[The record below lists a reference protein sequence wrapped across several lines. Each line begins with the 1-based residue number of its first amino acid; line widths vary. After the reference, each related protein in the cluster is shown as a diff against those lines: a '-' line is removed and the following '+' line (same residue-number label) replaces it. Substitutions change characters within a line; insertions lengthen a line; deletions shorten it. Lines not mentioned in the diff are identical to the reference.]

1 MGLFGGNYNK
11 YRPDYTTDMLP
22 KNRFELFWE
31 MLKLNLFNLVKAN
44 LMYLMF
50 CVPFW
55 INLILHL
62 TIFIRDYSEKPEAFV
77 SDGYLFL
84 FLIFTAVT
92 FLISSPAKAA
102 LKYVTRNYSRDDH
115 VWLWSD
121 FFAAIRVNFRQ
132 ALGMGVLNG
141 IALVLF
147 AVGANF
153 YSNMAGQSGSIVY
166 LIALFMLLMTALV
179 YLMLNIYVWPMM
191 VTYELSFRELL
202 KNSFVLA
209 VGRLPLSI
217 VFGLLQILPAI
228 ISVFFLPAMLW
239 YLLIGYS
246 FASFL
251 GCSYTNAA
259 FDRYFNPRIEGAEIG
274 KGMQKPDEDDEE
286 EEKPEKPASAFDLV
300 FGNRKKKKNEVLEDL
315 DPDEDE

>member
-11 YRPDYTTDMLP
+11 NRPDYTTDMLP

-50 CVPFW
+50 CIPFW

-62 TIFIRDYSEKPEAFV
+62 TIFIRDYSENPQGFIA
-77 SDGYLFL
+77 DGYLFL
-84 FLIFTAVT
+84 FLLFMAVT
-92 FLISSPAKAA
+92 FLVSSPAKAA

-141 IALVLF
+141 AVLILLS
-147 AVGANF
+147 VGVNF
-153 YSNMAGQSGSIVY
+153 YSNMAAQSGSFLY
-166 LIALFMLLMTALV
+166 LVALFMLLMLGLV
-179 YLMLNIYVWPMM
+179 YLLINIYVWPMM

-209 VGRLPLSI
+209 VGRLPLSLL
-217 VFGLLQILPAI
+217 FGFLQIFPVI
-228 ISVFFLPAMLW
+228 ICIFFLPAMLW
-239 YLLIGYS
+239 YLLIGYAL
-246 FASFL
+246 ASFI

-259 FDRYFNPRIEGAEIG
+259 FDRYFNPRIEGAEVG
-274 KGMQKPDEDDEE
+274 KGLQKPDEDDPDDEE
-286 EEKPEKPASAFDLV
+286 QAEKSSKHGL
-300 FGNRKKKKNEVLEDL
+300 FGHKKKDEDLEDL

>member
-11 YRPDYTTDMLP
+11 NRPDYTTDMLP
-22 KNRFELFWE
+22 KNRFQLFFE
-31 MLKLNLFNLVKAN
+31 MLKLNLFNLIKAN

-55 INLILHL
+55 INLVLHL
-62 TIFIRDYSEKPEAFV
+62 TVFIRDYGENPKGFI

-84 FLIFTAVT
+84 FLLFTGIT

-121 FFAAIRVNFRQ
+121 FFAAIRVNWKQ

-141 IALVLF
+141 VCLLLF
-147 AVGANF
+147 AMGANF
-153 YSNMAGQSGSIVY
+153 YSNMAVQSGSYVY
-166 LIALFMLLMTALV
+166 LIALFMLLMLGLI
-179 YLMLNIYVWPMM
+179 YLMLNLYVWPMM
-191 VTYELSFRELL
+191 VTYDLPFKELL

-217 VFGLLQILPAI
+217 LFGLLQILPAV

-246 FASFL
+246 FASFI

-259 FDRYFNPRIEGAEIG
+259 FDKYFNPRIEGAEVG
-274 KGMQKPDEDDEE
+274 KGMQKPEEDDEDEPQE
-286 EEKPEKPASAFDLV
+286 ESKPSRGL
-300 FGNRKKKKNEVLEDL
+300 FGRKKKDEDLEDL
-315 DPDEDE
+315 DPDEDDE